1 MIACKDT
8 CFFGMVYSLWALG
21 QFKAIEATA
30 TGIGYAS
37 ELEGKT
43 LLLKT
48 QHYFSYRTQAGTEL

>member
-1 MIACKDT
+1 MTACKNT

-30 TGIGYAS
+30 TGIGNAS

-43 LLLKT
+43 ILLKT
-48 QHYFSYRTQAGTEL
+48 LHYFGYRIQAGTEL